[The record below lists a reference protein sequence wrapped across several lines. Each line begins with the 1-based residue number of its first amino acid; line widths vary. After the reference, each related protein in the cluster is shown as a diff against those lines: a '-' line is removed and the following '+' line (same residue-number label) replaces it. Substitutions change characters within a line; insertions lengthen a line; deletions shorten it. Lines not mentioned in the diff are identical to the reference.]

1 MIKTSKVTA
10 MMLHTKPQVWEVPTC
25 PEAFYNKEQGILIG
39 LGDIKEFAKK
49 FNLTYTL
56 NYINSTVLFLDKQ
69 MPNGVVQWK
78 MIQAFLLYV
87 LLFSQY

>member
-1 MIKTSKVTA
+1 
-10 MMLHTKPQVWEVPTC
+10 
-25 PEAFYNKEQGILIG
+25 
-39 LGDIKEFAKK
+39 
-49 FNLTYTL
+49 
-56 NYINSTVLFLDKQ
+56 VLFLDKQ